1 MPSSPNIAVYGLSTE
16 GYNFASSIVS
26 AGHKVS
32 IIDESSKMG
41 ILLNK
46 DITRTYS
53 NASDLIEDQ
62 PLLEVDSMDNVI
74 SSASYLFFFPKIRKI
89 GH

>member
-1 MPSSPNIAVYGLSTE
+1 MPSSPNVVVYGLSTE
-16 GYNFASSIVS
+16 GYNFASSLVS
-26 AGHKVS
+26 AGEKVS

-53 NASDLIEDQ
+53 TASDLIEDQ
-62 PLLEVDSMDNVI
+62 PLLE
-74 SSASYLFFFPKIRKI
+74 SSLWIT
-89 GH
+89 